1 MTPVKGPSSWKWL
14 LRQVYARMRR
24 EFEQKCKAC
33 NGTGQH
39 LKPVFCSHKQRYIY
53 SLYDYDYSMKS
64 LNTTRNGLQMIEL
77 WPMIII
83 YNYIYIICVCLK
95 EIFWMLFDSVI
106 SICPV
111 VEVMS
116 AGLAH
121 KVPWQHQTWQHRRPK
136 KRPGSLVLLMHVNDC

>member
-14 LRQVYARMRR
+14 LRQVYARMQR

-83 YNYIYIICVCLK
+83 YNYIYNMCVSKRNLLNAIRERHQHFPRGWGYVGWFGPQGALATSNLATSETKKKTWESC
-95 EIFWMLFDSVI
+95 SVNA
-106 SICPV
+106 C
-111 VEVMS
+111 
-116 AGLAH
+116 
-121 KVPWQHQTWQHRRPK
+121 
-136 KRPGSLVLLMHVNDC
+136 